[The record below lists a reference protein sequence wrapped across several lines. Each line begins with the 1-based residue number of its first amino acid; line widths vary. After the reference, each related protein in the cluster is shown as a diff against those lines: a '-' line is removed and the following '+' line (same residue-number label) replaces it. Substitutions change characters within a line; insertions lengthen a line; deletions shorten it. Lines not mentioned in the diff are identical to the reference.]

1 MTNSNKNIFQQ
12 EIDNSGLM
20 KDHVNDVL
28 NKLSILAKNFDIVK
42 NNSDKLEIRQNNL
55 QHKNAITITFND
67 I

>member
-12 EIDNSGLM
+12 ELDNSGLM

-28 NKLSILAKNFDIVK
+28 NKLSILGKNFDIVK